1 QFGRALRGHEARA
14 FRVQHEADRIGTGLA
29 RGVDVLLAGQAAD
42 LDARPAHG
50 SQSYAGTWLGSPQAA
65 SYTGPRK
72 YRPWGEKVGAA
83 ASRLRAC
90 STSRIQSAGASPWP
104 TCTRQP
110 MMLRIMWCRK
120 ALAWKSKRQ

>member
-1 QFGRALRGHEARA
+1 VEDEPD
-14 FRVQHEADRIGTGLA
+14 RVGAGFHR
-29 RGVDVLLAGQAAD
+29 RVDVLLAREAAD

-50 SQSYAGTWLGSPQAA
+50 SQSYAGAWLGSPQAS

-72 YRPWGEKVGAA
+72 YRPSGEKVGAA
-83 ASRLRAC
+83 ASRLFAS
-90 STSRIQSAGASPWP
+90 STSRIHSGGARPWP